1 MDIPKGLKFPME
13 DLDWAKKV
21 LIGGVLN
28 TSLILIFISFGYV
41 LETMKLIM
49 EGESD
54 LPDWE
59 EFGTKLMMGLKGFV
73 IVIAYMIIPIIV
85 MIVFMISGKINLM
98 LMGILVGAILGLV
111 IGYIVPMAI
120 AHYVAK
126 GKIKVAF
133 EFKKIIKMI
142 KPVFKD
148 YTTCYILTVSLFI
161 LTMAIYTMPL
171 IGWVV
176 GSILLFYLLL
186 VWAYYFAKL
195 YMKSNQ

>member
-1 MDIPKGLKFPME
+1 ME

-59 EFGTKLMMGLKGFV
+59 EFGAKIMMGLKGLV

-133 EFKKIIKMI
+133 EFKKIIKMM

-148 YTTCYILTVSLFI
+148 YTTSYILTVSLFI